1 MTAEVN
7 AITDGT
13 ADNNMNMNEN
23 FIDVAVASIGIIFS
37 YFFGELDGLII
48 ALIVFTIIDYISGIT
63 AASMEGKLNS
73 REGFNGIK
81 KKVFIFLLVG
91 VAHVSEQ
98 VIDNDSA
105 LLRNGVICFYLSNEG
120 ISILENSV
128 KIGLPIPEMLKNILE
143 KLNKDNN
150 KEVPLK

>member
-1 MTAEVN
+1 MN
-7 AITDGT
+7 ANID
-13 ADNNMNMNEN
+13 EN
-23 FIDVAVASIGIIFS
+23 FIDIFIASAGVILS

-63 AASMEGKLNS
+63 AAGMEGKLNS

-81 KKVFIFLLVG
+81 RKIFIFLLVG

-98 VIDNDSA
+98 IIDGNSA

-120 ISILENSV
+120 ISILENAV
-128 KIGLPIPEMLKNILE
+128 KIGIPIPEMLKNILQR
-143 KLNKDNN
+143 LNKDNEE
-150 KEVPLK
+150 KPPLS

>member
-1 MTAEVN
+1 
-7 AITDGT
+7 
-13 ADNNMNMNEN
+13 MNMNEN